1 MDYLKNKELNS
12 NGDVWSCLGLSQENG
27 SHLCSVSLFLLKEKV
42 RLKKVKR
49 NIALIPS
56 AFSLNKNQTVFFGPT
71 KSRGECGNVGFSIF
85 SRTATTLTPSL
96 PPPPP
101 PPHTDSIWEAF
112 EASEPLMNHS

>member
-12 NGDVWSCLGLSQENG
+12 NGDVWSCLGLSQGNG
-27 SHLCSVSLFLLKEKV
+27 SYLCSVSLFLLKGKV

-85 SRTATTLTPSL
+85 SRTPTTLTLSL
-96 PPPPP
+96 PL
-101 PPHTDSIWEAF
+101 PPHTDSILEAF

>member
-27 SHLCSVSLFLLKEKV
+27 SYLCSVSLFLLKGKV

-49 NIALIPS
+49 NIAQIPS

-71 KSRGECGNVGFSIF
+71 KSRGKCGNVGFSIF
-85 SRTATTLTPSL
+85 SRTPTTLTPSL
-96 PPPPP
+96 PL
-101 PPHTDSIWEAF
+101 PPHTDSILEAF